1 MPRNE
6 HAEDDEDEETG
17 SNASDLPERPV
28 TWAERFD
35 RGVELCALH
44 APGWVAAS
52 ILLLWVGDGM
62 AHWYGWYAWVE
73 ASWLGNYEYEPHR

>member
-1 MPRNE
+1 MPRSE
-6 HAEDDEDEETG
+6 DEDEETG
-17 SNASDLPERPV
+17 SNASDPPEL

-44 APGWVAAS
+44 APGWVAAA
-52 ILLLWVGDGM
+52 ILLMWVGDGM
-62 AHWYGWYAWVE
+62 AHWYGWYQWVE